1 MAQRQHMR
9 SKAKKSTIAAKSHK
23 KVAKKT
29 APMTK
34 SHARATVTGLPGRA
48 KRFVRNNPLRV
59 LLSTAA
65 AALVVA
71 KLKQRFA

>member
-1 MAQRQHMR
+1 MR
-9 SKAKKSTIAAKSHK
+9 SKAKKSTTAAKSHK

-34 SHARATVTGLPGRA
+34 PHARSMLKGIGGRA
-48 KRFVRNNPLRV
+48 KRLMGSNPVRV
-59 LLSTAA
+59 LLGAA
-65 AALVVA
+65 ATALVAA